1 MNGKRT
7 EFSISILSSDFS
19 SPLDSLAEIEAGG
32 AGWLHLDVMDGS
44 FVPQLTFGPKF
55 VKDLRPHS
63 GLVFD
68 AHLMI
73 DSPERQIDAFLD
85 AGCDIITLHQESCIH
100 LDRALNRIKDG
111 GARAGIA
118 INPSTPVCLIGP
130 VLPLVDLVLVMTVN
144 PGFGGQRLI
153 QGCLSKVVELVGLR
167 EEEGYD
173 YLISVDGGVNLDT
186 VQDVAAAGVDVAV
199 VGSAFFNEA
208 DKPWFLERMTALA
221 KESHK

>member
-55 VKDLRPHS
+55 VKDLRHHS

-111 GARAGIA
+111 GAKAGIA
-118 INPSTPVCLIGP
+118 INPSTPVCMIGP

-153 QGCLSKVVELVGLR
+153 QGCLSKVVELAGLR

-173 YLISVDGGVNLDT
+173 YLISVDGGVNLET